1 MKILIAPDSF
11 KGSISATDASEAI
24 ARGWRKVRH
33 TDEISILPLADG
45 GEGTLDALQRAL
57 GGTVQIASVLSPDN
71 KEAQAEWLLL
81 ADGTA
86 IVELA
91 TASGLP
97 MMENLQPLTAHTY
110 GFGQLL
116 RRAATHPLVTKIV
129 ATVGGSAST
138 DGGVGA
144 LKALGYSFLNRDGVE
159 IENGGMGLAT
169 LVSIDSSEA
178 ISPPSGGVLL
188 LTDVDNPLLG
198 PRGAAQTFAPQK
210 GATAEEVKL
219 LESALDNFA
228 KVVGANPEI
237 AGSGAAGGA
246 AYGLTHIWGARI
258 RSGSEFIFEELDIA
272 RKIEEVDLIITGEGS
287 LDSQSFDGK
296 VIGSLLQLT
305 RGAGKP
311 LWAVVGINKS
321 GESSTI
327 AGVTSLTEIS
337 GSPQAAMADAAYWL
351 EVAGESAAK
360 SFSS

>member
-11 KGSISATDASEAI
+11 KGSISATGASEAI
-24 ARGWRKVRH
+24 ARGWCKVRPA
-33 TDEISILPLADG
+33 DEISILPLADG
-45 GEGTLDALQRAL
+45 GEGTLDALHRAL
-57 GGTVQIASVLSPDN
+57 GGSIQTTSALSPDN
-71 KEAQAEWLLL
+71 REVSAHWLLL
-81 ADGTA
+81 DDGTA

-97 MMENLQPLTAHTY
+97 MMDKLQPLTAHTY

-116 RRAATHPLVTKIV
+116 RTAATHPRVTNIV

-144 LKALGYSFLNRDGVE
+144 LKALGYRFLNQGGVE

-169 LVSIDSSEA
+169 LASIDSSEG
-178 ISPPSGGVLL
+178 ISPPPGGVLL

-198 PRGAAQTFAPQK
+198 PRGAAHTFAPQK
-210 GATAEEVKL
+210 GATAEEVEL
-219 LESALDNFA
+219 LECALNNFEE
-228 KVVGANPEI
+228 VVGANPEI
-237 AGSGAAGGA
+237 AGSGAAGGT
-246 AYGLTHIWGARI
+246 AYGLTHLWGARI
-258 RSGSEFIFEELDIA
+258 HSGSEFIFEKLDVA
-272 RKIEEVDLIITGEGS
+272 RKIEEADLIITGEGS

-305 RGAGKP
+305 HGASKP

-321 GESSTI
+321 GESSRI

-337 GSPQAAMADAAYWL
+337 GSPQAAMVDAAYWL
-351 EVAGESAAK
+351 EVAGESAA
-360 SFSS
+360 STFA